1 MEKDNL
7 LYDLKVDPL
16 LYFGAMLHI
25 NESIEARDF
34 KIMNLFPLTKEHIP
48 GSIRIDSSVLASIFK
63 ISWKS
68 QGTLSDMHEF
78 IWDKVFKLNHRAF
91 RSFSGKGN
99 NPTLA
104 RQYEFAY
111 MIQTDGVSVSLTFR
125 RKDQYEMPQNIDGPL
140 GLTANPLLVKKNA
153 PGGPMMVEEDVVQ
166 AVDNASAISS
176 ANVIGVDADSR
187 VRGVSAHVIAS
198 SHGFVHSRNEVDDQ
212 IIPME
217 QDNHNDEADSVL
229 DESDSDESVNAADE
243 AAAAS
248 EAIDEA
254 LQLSYDVLCRL
265 NYQLNNRESRVNSIK
280 VIDIIYDLGY
290 IDLEHEEYEVLLDTL
305 NFLAAIRFITIDT
318 TVNDNPNEWL
328 LSRGVG
334 LDVVYAINVPI
345 TKEIIKNAALNN
357 IKMKYNKKLRKKSKK
372 QDIQYLQDIFQNPEL
387 VAKWRLD
394 RRKIIGIDPGKRN
407 LIECVDG
414 KGKNANLFSYSYYQR
429 RFEKQSKVYDKKR
442 KELKRNSGLDI
453 EAEETNLSTE
463 NSKSVFF
470 RNYKSFFNKK
480 LNYIAKV
487 KQFYC
492 GYVFRK
498 LRLKVYQNTRKSEAK
513 MINNFTKLYGKP
525 EEVILCI
532 GDFEQRKHMK
542 YRPPSIGASI
552 RKIFRRHHFM
562 IFLIDEFRT
571 SMWCSH
577 CGCENE
583 KFMYHRNKKHRPKQ
597 EDVALGYR
605 KPFHKRVLSHGLLR
619 CKNVQECGLYWNR
632 DVNGA
637 KNIHHLAS
645 LIVQGQERDP
655 HLSRNR

>member
-1 MEKDNL
+1 
-7 LYDLKVDPL
+7 
-16 LYFGAMLHI
+16 MLHI
-25 NESIEARDF
+25 TESIESREL
-34 KIMNLFPLTKEHIP
+34 KTMNLFPLTKGHIP
-48 GSIRIDSSVLASIFK
+48 GSIRIDSTVLSSIFK
-63 ISWKS
+63 IGYKNA
-68 QGTLSDMHEF
+68 LSDNHHH
-78 IWDKVFKLNHRAF
+78 IWGDIFKLEHRSF
-91 RSFSGKGN
+91 RAFSGKGN
-99 NPTLA
+99 NRSLA
-104 RQYEFAY
+104 RQYKFAY
-111 MIQTDGVSVSLTFR
+111 MIQTDGISASLTFR
-125 RKDQYEMPQNIDGPL
+125 NSNQYEMPQNIDGPL
-140 GLTANPLLVKKNA
+140 GLTPNPLLVPKKNA
-153 PGGPMMVEEDVVQ
+153 SGGPMVLAKSNNDDPNDEEDSVH
-166 AVDNASAISS
+166 
-176 ANVIGVDADSR
+176 DS
-187 VRGVSAHVIAS
+187 
-198 SHGFVHSRNEVDDQ
+198 DT
-212 IIPME
+212 
-217 QDNHNDEADSVL
+217 
-229 DESDSDESVNAADE
+229 DESVNAADE

-265 NYQLNNRESRVNSIK
+265 NYQLNNRENRVNSVR

-305 NFLAAIRFITIDT
+305 NFLAAINFITIDST
-318 TVNDNPNEWL
+318 INDNPNEWV
-328 LSRGVG
+328 LSRGVE
-334 LDVVYAINVPI
+334 LDVVYTINVPI

-357 IKMKYNKKLRKKSKK
+357 IKMKYNKKLRKKTKK

-394 RRKIIGIDPGKRN
+394 RRKIIGIDPGKKN

-414 KGKNANLFSYSYYQR
+414 KGKNANLFSYTYYQR
-429 RFEKQSKVYDKKR
+429 RFEKRSKVYDKIR

-470 RNYKSFFNKK
+470 RDYKKFFNKK

-487 KQFYC
+487 KQFYS

-498 LRLKVYQNTRKSEAK
+498 LKLQVYQNTRKSEAK
-513 MINNFTKLYGKP
+513 MINDFTKLYGKP
-525 EEVILCI
+525 EEVMLCI

-542 YRPPSIGASI
+542 YRPPSIGAGI

-583 KFMYHRNKKHRPKQ
+583 KFMYHRNKKHRPNQ

-619 CKNVQECGLYWNR
+619 CKNVQNCGLYWNR

-655 HLSRNR
+655 HLSRNRNVNQPNSSGD

>member
-48 GSIRIDSSVLASIFK
+48 GSIRIDSKVLAAIFK
-63 ISWKS
+63 IKWES
-68 QGTLSDMHEF
+68 QGALSDMHEF

-217 QDNHNDEADSVL
+217 QDNHNDEADS
-229 DESDSDESVNAADE
+229 SDSDESVNAADE

-265 NYQLNNRESRVNSIK
+265 NYQLNNRETRVNSIK
-280 VIDIIYDLGY
+280 VIDVIYDLGY

-318 TVNDNPNEWL
+318 TVNYNPNEWL
-328 LSRGVG
+328 LSRDVG

-414 KGKNANLFSYSYYQR
+414 KGKNANLFSYTYYQR

-470 RNYKSFFNKK
+470 RDYKSFFNKK

-513 MINNFTKLYGKP
+513 MINDFTKLYGKP

-605 KPFHKRVLSHGLLR
+605 QPFHKRVLSHGLLR

>member
-1 MEKDNL
+1 MAKDNL

-25 NESIEARDF
+25 NESIEAREY
-34 KIMNLFPLTKEHIP
+34 KTMNLFPLTKGHIP
-48 GSIRIDSSVLASIFK
+48 GSIRIDSSVLSSIFK
-63 ISWKS
+63 IGFKNA
-68 QGTLSDMHEF
+68 LSDNHEY
-78 IWDKVFKLNHRAF
+78 IWGDIFKLNHRAF
-91 RSFSGKGN
+91 RAFSGKGN
-99 NPTLA
+99 NRSLA
-104 RQYEFAY
+104 RQYKFAY
-111 MIQTDGVSVSLTFR
+111 MIQTDGISASLMFR
-125 RKDQYEMPQNIDGPL
+125 NSDQYEMPQNIDGPL
-140 GLTANPLLVKKNA
+140 GLTPNPMLVKKNA
-153 PGGPMMVEEDVVQ
+153 SGGPMVLAKSNNDDPNDEEDSVH
-166 AVDNASAISS
+166 
-176 ANVIGVDADSR
+176 DS
-187 VRGVSAHVIAS
+187 
-198 SHGFVHSRNEVDDQ
+198 DT
-212 IIPME
+212 
-217 QDNHNDEADSVL
+217 
-229 DESDSDESVNAADE
+229 DESVNAADE

-265 NYQLNNRESRVNSIK
+265 NYQLNNRENRVNSIK
-280 VIDIIYDLGY
+280 VIDIIYNLGY
-290 IDLEHEEYEVLLDTL
+290 QDLEDEEYEVLLDTL
-305 NFLAAIRFITIDT
+305 NFLAAINFITIDST
-318 TVNDNPNEWL
+318 INDNPNEWV
-328 LSRGVG
+328 LSRGVE
-334 LDVVYAINVPI
+334 LDVVYTINVPI

-357 IKMKYNKKLRKKSKK
+357 IKMKYNKKLRKKTKK

-387 VAKWRLD
+387 VLKWRLD
-394 RRKIIGIDPGKRN
+394 RRKIIGIDPGKKN

-414 KGKNANLFSYSYYQR
+414 KGKNANLFSYTYYQR
-429 RFEKQSKVYDKKR
+429 RFEKRSKVYDKIR

-470 RNYKSFFNKK
+470 RDYKKFFNKK

-487 KQFYC
+487 KQFYS

-498 LRLKVYQNTRKSEAK
+498 LKLQVYQNTRKSEAK
-513 MINNFTKLYGKP
+513 MINDFTKLYGKP
-525 EEVILCI
+525 EEVMLCI

-655 HLSRNR
+655 HLSRNRNVNQPNSSGGRGQVSHGVSEPQSCISAEVL

>member
-1 MEKDNL
+1 
-7 LYDLKVDPL
+7 
-16 LYFGAMLHI
+16 MLHI
-25 NESIEARDF
+25 NESIEAREY
-34 KIMNLFPLTKEHIP
+34 KTMNLFPLTKGHIP
-48 GSIRIDSSVLASIFK
+48 GSIRIDSTVLAAIFK
-63 ISWKS
+63 IRYKNA
-68 QGTLSDMHEF
+68 LSDNHHH
-78 IWDKVFKLNHRAF
+78 IWGDIFKLNHRAF
-91 RSFSGKGN
+91 RAYSGKGS

-104 RQYEFAY
+104 RQYKFAY
-111 MIQTDGVSVSLTFR
+111 MIHTDGVSVSLTFR
-125 RKDQYEMPQNIDGPL
+125 NSDQYEMPQNIDGPL
-140 GLTANPLLVKKNA
+140 GLTPNPMLVKKNA
-153 PGGPMMVEEDVVQ
+153 SGGPMVLAKSNNDDPNDEEDSVH
-166 AVDNASAISS
+166 
-176 ANVIGVDADSR
+176 DS
-187 VRGVSAHVIAS
+187 
-198 SHGFVHSRNEVDDQ
+198 DT
-212 IIPME
+212 
-217 QDNHNDEADSVL
+217 
-229 DESDSDESVNAADE
+229 DESVNAADE

-265 NYQLNNRESRVNSIK
+265 NYQLNNRENRVNSIK
-280 VIDIIYDLGY
+280 VIDIIYNLGY
-290 IDLEHEEYEVLLDTL
+290 QDLEDEEYEVLLDTL
-305 NFLAAIRFITIDT
+305 NFLAAINFITIDST
-318 TVNDNPNEWL
+318 INDNPNEWV
-328 LSRGVG
+328 LSRGVE
-334 LDVVYAINVPI
+334 LDVVYTINVPI

-357 IKMKYNKKLRKKSKK
+357 IKMKYNKKLRKKTKK

-387 VAKWRLD
+387 VLKWRLD
-394 RRKIIGIDPGKRN
+394 RRKIIGIDPGKKN

-414 KGKNANLFSYSYYQR
+414 KGKNANLFSYTYYQR
-429 RFEKQSKVYDKKR
+429 RFEKRSKVYDKIR

-470 RNYKSFFNKK
+470 RDYKNFFNKK

-487 KQFYC
+487 KQFYS

-498 LRLKVYQNTRKSEAK
+498 LKLQVYQNTRKSEAK
-513 MINNFTKLYGKP
+513 MINDFTKLYGKP
-525 EEVILCI
+525 EEVMLCI

-655 HLSRNR
+655 HLSRNRNVNQPNSSGDRGQVSHVVSEPQSRISAEVLVNGVWYP